1 MNHENIKQQ
10 TKQAIYRAMNLQEF
24 EVLVNEYDMI
34 LNGTVRYDIHH
45 RPGSPY
51 RITVPAMSQA
61 EAETRVAE
69 WIREMKDAV

>member
-1 MNHENIKQQ
+1 MNVQQ
-10 TKQAIYRAMNLQEF
+10 MAAQAIYRAQNLQNF
-24 EVLVNEYDMI
+24 EVLVDENDMI
-34 LNGTVRYDIHH
+34 LDGTVRYDVWH

-69 WIREMKDAV
+69 WIREMRDSE